1 MLNVDIA
8 TMRRMQCALIT
19 RTFVGRLVKR
29 EGDIV
34 DLTAI
39 AFKCLA
45 ALSGHC
51 ILELDS
57 LI

>member
-1 MLNVDIA
+1 
-8 TMRRMQCALIT
+8 MRRMQCALIT